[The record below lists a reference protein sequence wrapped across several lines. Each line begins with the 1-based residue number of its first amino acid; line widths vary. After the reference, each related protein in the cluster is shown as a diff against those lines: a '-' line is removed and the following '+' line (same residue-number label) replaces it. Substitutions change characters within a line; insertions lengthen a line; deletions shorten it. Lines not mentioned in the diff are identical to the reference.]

1 MTGTMLSVP
10 DGVSFADIADG
21 FDTAVPRGLTYI
33 NLFDNTARLGANL
46 AEDVAIQPTINGAP
60 TSDGVFMAAD
70 KDNKVNTRIAQP
82 AGDFTMFAVA
92 SVAAVENAF
101 LVGNYTGGA
110 AGGVWLYFLAQS
122 GNVRIDFGS
131 IMDNAGALSISL
143 LSGPNVAVGST
154 HALCI
159 RYNAATRLKTL
170 DILGAAGGAGLRYSN
185 TPAYPMAVHASNKLI
200 VGATP
205 SSVIT
210 SNAKVALAEIHDVL
224 FTDAE
229 VAQAYQQIKGIMAE
243 EGVSV

>member
-1 MTGTMLSVP
+1 MVYGH
-10 DGVSFADIADG
+10 
-21 FDTAVPRGLTYI
+21 R
-33 NLFDNTARLGANL
+33 R
-46 AEDVAIQPTINGAP
+46 
-60 TSDGVFMAAD
+60 AA
-70 KDNKVNTRIAQP
+70 
-82 AGDFTMFAVA
+82 
-92 SVAAVENAF
+92 
-101 LVGNYTGGA
+101 
-110 AGGVWLYFLAQS
+110 
-122 GNVRIDFGS
+122 
-131 IMDNAGALSISL
+131 
-143 LSGPNVAVGST
+143 
-154 HALCI
+154 
-159 RYNAATRLKTL
+159 